1 MSQSKQLSI
10 SLPVELAD
18 LVKAKVATG
27 EYASESDVIHDGLRS
42 LLARDQAMEDWLRQ
56 EVGPAFDAMA
66 ADPSRAVSIEYVRA
80 MLKDEHERLTAK

>member
-1 MSQSKQLSI
+1 MSQSQQFSI

-42 LLARDQAMEDWLRQ
+42 LLARDQAMQDWLRQ

-66 ADPSRAVSIEYVRA
+66 ADPTRAVPIADVRV
-80 MLKDEHERLTAK
+80 MLKDEHERHTAG